1 MSKQALAAPEANPPD
16 EAGELLGVDDDRFAA
31 VGQRGLRAHAAQ
43 GAIVTST
50 FNIGYAALGMVQRVV
65 VAAYLSAT
73 AFGFWGLIVTALV
86 TISWLKQ
93 VGVSDKYVQQDEEDQ
108 EKAFQRAF
116 TLELV
121 YTLAFTVVIAVVIP
135 LYGLIYGRSSIVF
148 PAFVLS
154 LGLLVSPLQSPIWIA
169 YRQMRYLRQRV
180 LEAVNPVV
188 TAIVTIGLVV
198 AGAGYWGLIIGS
210 HAGTFASAIVAV
222 ISSPYK
228 LKLKFD
234 RRSAREYFTFSW
246 PLFLSNAS
254 SLVVVQGAILVG
266 NYTVGLA
273 GLGALALASSFSA
286 FIDRVDGIVRIT
298 IYPAVCAVKGRID
311 VLYEAFVKSNRLA
324 LMWALPFGVGLAL
337 FAPDL
342 VDFVLGSRWE
352 VATGLLQAFGLILA
366 ARQIAFNWVVFM
378 SAIGNTRPL
387 AINGVLQIAVFA
399 LVTTPLMLTLGLTG
413 YALGMAVTTVLEL
426 ALRGWFLSR
435 LFEGFNITSHVAR
448 AIAPIIPPTA
458 LVLGLRLLES
468 GNRSAGEAVGELAL
482 YAIVTIGSMYLFE
495 RRFIAELMGYLR
507 GAVRPAAT
515 QP

>member
-1 MSKQALAAPEANPPD
+1 MPKQALAAAEAAPPD

-31 VGQRGLRAHAAQ
+31 VGQRGLRAHTAQ
-43 GAIVTST
+43 GAIVTSA
-50 FNIGYAALGMVQRVV
+50 FNVGYATLGMVQRVA
-65 VAAYLSAT
+65 VAAYLSASE
-73 AFGFWGLIVTALV
+73 FGFWGLIVTTLV
-86 TISWLKQ
+86 TINWLKQ
-93 VGVSDKYVQQDEEDQ
+93 VGVSDKYVQQDEADQ
-108 EKAFQRAF
+108 EIAFQRAF

-121 YTLAFTVVIAVVIP
+121 YTLAFTVVIAVAIP
-135 LYGLIYGRSSIVF
+135 LYGAIYGRTSIIV

-180 LEAVNPVV
+180 LEAVNPIV
-188 TAIVTIGLVV
+188 TALVTIGLVV
-198 AGAGYWGLIIGS
+198 GGAGYWGLIIGS
-210 HAGTFASAIVAV
+210 LAGTFASAIVAMV
-222 ISSPYK
+222 SSPYRVA
-228 LKLKFD
+228 LRFD
-234 RRSAREYFTFSW
+234 RDTTRDYFSFSW

-298 IYPAVCAVKGRID
+298 IYPAVCAVKDRIN

-324 LMWALPFGVGLAL
+324 LMWAVPFGVGLAL

-366 ARQIAFNWVVFM
+366 TRQIAFNWVVFM

-387 AINGVLQIAVFA
+387 AINGGLQIAVFF
-399 LVTTPLMLTLGLTG
+399 LITTPLMLTLGLTG
-413 YALGMAVTTVLEL
+413 YAIGMAATTVLEL
-426 ALRGWFLSR
+426 ILRGWFLSR
-435 LFEGFNITSHVAR
+435 LFAGFNLTRHIVR
-448 AIAPIIPPTA
+448 AIAPIVPPVV
-458 LVLGLRLLES
+458 LVFGLRMLES
-468 GNRSAGEAVGELAL
+468 GDRSVGMALAELAL
-482 YAIVTIGSMYLFE
+482 YGVATVASTFLFE
-495 RRFIAELMGYLR
+495 RRFIGELMGYLR

-515 QP
+515 